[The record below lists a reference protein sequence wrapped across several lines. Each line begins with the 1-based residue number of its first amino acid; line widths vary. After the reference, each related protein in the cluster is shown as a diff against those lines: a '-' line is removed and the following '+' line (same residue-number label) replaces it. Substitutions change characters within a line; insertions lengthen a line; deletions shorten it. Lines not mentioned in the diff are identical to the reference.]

1 MVYYTEKGYND
12 LAEGVFFLL
21 FFFFITTE
29 ELKYICFV
37 KYMLYVVERPAYYG
51 IPLYKI
57 WVCHRVLE
65 STGIRL

>member
-1 MVYYTEKGYND
+1 MTRQRES
-12 LAEGVFFLL
+12 FF
-21 FFFFITTE
+21 FCSFFFITTE